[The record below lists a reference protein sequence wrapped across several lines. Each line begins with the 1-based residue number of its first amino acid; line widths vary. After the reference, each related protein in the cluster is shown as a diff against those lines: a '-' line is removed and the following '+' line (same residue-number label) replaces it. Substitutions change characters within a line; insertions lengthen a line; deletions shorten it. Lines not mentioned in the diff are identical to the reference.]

1 LDLLHQHILVQEI
14 EIESMSS
21 ITLLAAENYLDTLQK
36 FIDDDI
42 TVAINGNARM
52 NSEVIMKL

>member
-1 LDLLHQHILVQEI
+1 
-14 EIESMSS
+14 MSS